1 MLGNSANDT
10 RRQENDGGHKR
21 QRAAYSDSEEAEGK
35 ENKPNKRIQDQSSQR
50 QRPAKHEQQAPEE
63 EFNHTRSHT
72 QYEDGRN
79 LFPGLLNPRGSTAS
93 NLREVQI
100 VCS

>member
-1 MLGNSANDT
+1 MKPIAWRAVIKWKSMRRFSREEIAATETGFAAVGQTMLGNSANDT

-63 EFNHTRSHT
+63 
-72 QYEDGRN
+72 
-79 LFPGLLNPRGSTAS
+79 
-93 NLREVQI
+93 
-100 VCS
+100 